1 MRFPFSS
8 FSYTIGSRIDF
19 CLYEYVSIYAGESSL
34 PCSTCG
40 TQCVLRTANTENN
53 RGRKFY
59 SCPSQG
65 CNFFVYVNVKRYI
78 NDTRLDGCQTGS
90 YGTPLSV
97 LFSFWFW
104 TVHFFFFFFLT
115 WKVQVQFFTLC
126 ENILFSLILC
136 ARMKNMAW
144 IDKML

>member
-19 CLYEYVSIYAGESSL
+19 CLHEYVSIYAGESSL

-65 CNFFVYVNVKRYI
+65 CNFFVWKDSLNNGIGGRSAPCSGI
-78 NDTRLDGCQTGS
+78 NGSASNTSRRGGRGRGDYNGAHAGNSTFVLATGEPIS
-90 YGTPLSV
+90 GRRCFVCGDPSHFANACPNRGT
-97 LFSFWFW
+97 
-104 TVHFFFFFFLT
+104 
-115 WKVQVQFFTLC
+115 
-126 ENILFSLILC
+126 
-136 ARMKNMAW
+136 
-144 IDKML
+144 